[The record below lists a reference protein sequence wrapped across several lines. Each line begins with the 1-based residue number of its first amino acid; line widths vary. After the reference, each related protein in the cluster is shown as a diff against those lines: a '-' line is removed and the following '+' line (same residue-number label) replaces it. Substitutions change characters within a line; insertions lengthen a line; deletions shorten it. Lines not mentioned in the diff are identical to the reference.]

1 MYKNPIKKGLK
12 VQVEFNIGSKRNI
25 LDTYILEP
33 DSDRLKLSFPD
44 SKRDFAPYL
53 REGTEIKVFLYT
65 FTGIIVV
72 NSVVYDSPFDGF
84 FVVEFNEENH
94 VIQRRKYLRMAYLTD
109 FFVQHNGVN
118 IKTTTADICGGG
130 VRFNSEYPF
139 VANMILDAQLRLNPY
154 EPLIKVQGVILKKNF
169 YRQNE
174 FVLEFTEIDEK
185 ERDKIVQKCLLL
197 EKELN
202 HTSM

>member
-12 VQVEFNIGSKRNI
+12 VQVEFNIGSKKNI

-33 DSDRLKLSFPD
+33 DSDRLTLSFPD
-44 SKRDFAPYL
+44 SKREFAPYL
-53 REGTEIKVFLYT
+53 REGVEIKVFLYT

-72 NSVVYDSPFDGF
+72 NSVVYDSPFDGY

-94 VIQRRKYLRMAYLTD
+94 IIQRRKYLRMPYLTD
-109 FFVQHNGVN
+109 FFLQHNDIN

-130 VRFNSEYPF
+130 IRFNSDYPF
-139 VANMILDAQLRLNPY
+139 VANMVLNVQLRLNPY
-154 EPLIKVQGVILKKNF
+154 EPLIKAEGTIIKKNF

-174 FVLEFTEIDEK
+174 FVLEFTKIDEK
-185 ERDKIVQKCLLL
+185 DRDKIIQKCFLL
-197 EKELN
+197 ETELN
-202 HTSM
+202 KNSM